1 MSAQKGSLLYVI
13 SEDLRT
19 ATQSTMDALGKSVK
33 AVNETIEAGVNPEKS
48 LKRKYEEAQEQQELE
63 DQKKEAERLQK
74 EQEEKERQ
82 QISMV
87 MHPFTGQQM
96 YLTGE
101 QRDQFFR
108 DLAAMKPTD
117 FKVGTTPTNPTIP
130 STGFPPVPSVPP
142 AGYGYG
148 AMPSMGTPGA
158 AMNPGTPL
166 TPSHPP
172 ASIPP
177 FTAPPSLPVLPKSS
191 PP

>member
-1 MSAQKGSLLYVI
+1 M
-13 SEDLRT
+13 
-19 ATQSTMDALGKSVK
+19 
-33 AVNETIEAGVNPEKS
+33 
-48 LKRKYEEAQEQQELE
+48 E
-63 DQKKEAERLQK
+63 DQQKEAERLQK
-74 EQEEKERQ
+74 EQEERERQ
-82 QISMV
+82 QVTMV
-87 MHPFTGQQM
+87 IHPYNGQQM

-117 FKVGTTPTNPTIP
+117 VKVGTTPTNPPIP
-130 STGFPPVPSVPP
+130 PTGFPPVPPVPP

-158 AMNPGTPL
+158 AMNPGTPM

-172 ASIPP
+172 ASMPS
-177 FTAPPSLPVLPKSS
+177 FTATASLPVLPKST

>member
-1 MSAQKGSLLYVI
+1 
-13 SEDLRT
+13 
-19 ATQSTMDALGKSVK
+19 
-33 AVNETIEAGVNPEKS
+33 
-48 LKRKYEEAQEQQELE
+48 
-63 DQKKEAERLQK
+63 
-74 EQEEKERQ
+74 
-82 QISMV
+82 MV

-130 STGFPPVPSVPP
+130 PTGFPPVPPVPP

-158 AMNPGTPL
+158 AMNPGTPM

-172 ASIPP
+172 ASVPSY
-177 FTAPPSLPVLPKSS
+177 TAPASLPVLPKSA